1 MGVRILTDKELQETV
16 AVSGSS
22 AVYSTGLDLGADKG
36 GEASGRAIAGDLNF
50 VNDVTYTSG
59 TFAFTLLGDT
69 ALPID
74 GSSVAYDV
82 KASVTAAGQVV
93 LPIPQDF
100 SHRYVGWSLSAVA
113 HAGSVDSRLSV
124 LSK

>member
-1 MGVRILTDKELQETV
+1 MGARVLTDLSLQETV

-22 AVYSTGLDLGADKG
+22 AVYSTGIDLGADLG
-36 GEASGRAIAGDLNF
+36 GEASDRAIAGDLNF

-59 TFAFTLLGDT
+59 AFVFSLVGDT

-74 GSSVAYDV
+74 ASSVV
-82 KASVTAAGQVV
+82 VETMASVGASGQVV
-93 LPIPQDF
+93 IPIPTDF
-100 SHRYVGWSLSAVA
+100 PYRYVGWSLSAVA

-124 LSK
+124 NSK